1 MKMKKIFAF
10 TLAMLTGLSGTVFAF
25 PDKAC
30 AAELQNRTVIEK
42 TSPIAAENLEGK
54 VQTNSLNEV
63 FVDSKNGSD
72 TTGDGSLNNPVNT
85 LEKAY
90 DTVVNQGIIVLKEN
104 ILLSSCIR
112 VAKEI
117 TIRSEGANKYSIT
130 RADNFKTASDN
141 NRSWYNP
148 AMFEIGGTGS
158 FTVQLENII
167 LDDANKSEGTE
178 YKKQGMGNSGEDTTK
193 NLQIVQDAIIAIY
206 NPDTKINMINTDLLN
221 FAGLSALLHESGAL
235 NYQSG
240 IVSGG
245 AAQTL
250 AAAIRSY
257 SGATIGEGVTI
268 KNLQDGIGIYT
279 ISKMLFGGQ
288 ILNTTTTHAMQ
299 LGDNAN
305 VTLSSTSKINGNTS
319 TFAGVVY
326 ARGTGTML
334 TIDGEVSNNKTNVDN
349 SGAFYVYG
357 ASVMIEDNA
366 KIMNNQSSDPSK
378 LSPSQQL
385 EGKTA
390 GAGIFASENANIT
403 MNGGIIS
410 GNNSLGGATVLGN
423 ASGYT
428 GGGGVSLV
436 RNSSFTM
443 NGGKIVNNNSNSY
456 GGGIMLHVDRQ
467 NYTKGKVVLNGGEI
481 SGNTASNNTSGH
493 DVYISGFNLNKYFA
507 TTSGNYISV
516 NENMLIGDGIANGK
530 TQMYATNPIS
540 FGHVLNATHKL
551 LQDFADTNGY
561 EAVTSV
567 WIRSE
572 QAPPEILFEIK
583 APQYDP
589 KVNDLY
595 VAYIPVDEL
604 TGQAVGSDIKVQS
617 QTIVNNGIAQ
627 ISIDTT
633 AKSKGK
639 TYGVLLMKGPH
650 VNIEPVINAAD
661 QVLTVGDIF
670 NPLDGVTAHDAE
682 DGAITLTNANI
693 AANNVDTSK
702 AGTYHVT
709 YRVTDKNNAS
719 VKKTITI
726 IVKESTK
733 PTTNDK
739 INKPEPP
746 TKPVT
751 PNKTVTS
758 TKKSKAP
765 KMGDM
770 TNITLFSSMFI
781 GSVGGLGLLFTKRKK
796 KK

>member
-1 MKMKKIFAF
+1 MKIQKVFTF
-10 TLAMLTGLSGTVFAF
+10 TLAILTGLSGTIFAF
-25 PDKAC
+25 PDKAY
-30 AAELQNRTVIEK
+30 AAGLEDRTAIEE
-42 TSPIAAENLEGK
+42 TSPMAAENLRDK

-63 FVDSKNGSD
+63 FVDYKNGSD
-72 TTGDGSLNNPVNT
+72 TTGDGSLNNAVKT

-90 DTVVNQGIIVLKEN
+90 DTVVNQGIIVLKDN

-112 VAKEI
+112 VTKEI

-158 FTVQLENII
+158 FTFQLENII
-167 LDDANKSEGTE
+167 LDDANKSEGVE

-193 NLQIVQDAIIAIY
+193 NLQIVHDAIIAIY

-245 AAQTL
+245 ATQAL
-250 AAAIRSY
+250 ATAIRSY
-257 SGATIGEGVTI
+257 SDATIGEGVVI

-279 ISKMLFGGQ
+279 INKMLFGGQ

-299 LGDNAN
+299 LGEHAN
-305 VTLSSTSKINGNTS
+305 VKLSSTSKITGNTS

-326 ARGTGTML
+326 ARGAGTIL

-357 ASVMIEDNA
+357 TSVVIEDNA

-378 LSPSQQL
+378 LSPSQQSG
-385 EGKTA
+385 GKTA
-390 GAGIFASENANIT
+390 GAGIFASENASIT

-410 GNNSLGGATVLGN
+410 GNNSVGGATVSGN
-423 ASGYT
+423 ASGYN

-443 NGGKIVNNNSNSY
+443 NGGKIINNNSNSY

-467 NYTKGKVVLNGGEI
+467 NYTKGKIILNGGEI
-481 SGNTASNNTSGH
+481 SGNTAPNNTSGH
-493 DVYISGFNLNKYFA
+493 DVYISGFNLNEYFA
-507 TTSGNYISV
+507 TKSGNHISI

-530 TQMYATNPIS
+530 TQLYATKS
-540 FGHVLNATHKL
+540 VRFGHLLNTTHKL
-551 LQDFADTNGY
+551 LQNFADTNGY
-561 EAVTSV
+561 EAVESV
-567 WIRSE
+567 WISSE
-572 QAPPEILFEIK
+572 EAQPEILFGIK

-589 KVNDLY
+589 KMNDLY
-595 VAYIPVDEL
+595 VAFIPVDEL
-604 TGQAVGSDIKVQS
+604 TGHAIGSDIKVLR

-633 AKSKGK
+633 AKSNSEP
-639 TYGVLLMKGPH
+639 YGVLLMKGPH
-650 VNIEPVINAAD
+650 VNIEPIINAAD

-682 DGAITLTNANI
+682 DGAITLTNKNV

-709 YRVTDKNNAS
+709 YRVTDKNDAT
-719 VKKTITI
+719 VEKTITI
-726 IVKESTK
+726 VVKESTK

-739 INKPEPP
+739 INKPG
-746 TKPVT
+746 T
-751 PNKTVTS
+751 PNKTVTA
-758 TKKSKAP
+758 TMKSKAP

-770 TNITLFSSMFI
+770 TSIALFSSMLI
-781 GSVGGLGLLFTKRKK
+781 GSIMGLVLLFTKRKK
-796 KK
+796 K